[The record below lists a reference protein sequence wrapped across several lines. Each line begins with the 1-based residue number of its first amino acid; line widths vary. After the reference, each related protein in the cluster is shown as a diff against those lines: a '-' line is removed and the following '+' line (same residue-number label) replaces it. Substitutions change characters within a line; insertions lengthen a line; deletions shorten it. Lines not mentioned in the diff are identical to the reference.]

1 MDTKTQILKR
11 AVPLMLAVMFLSA
24 SPAYGKSF
32 GGGHGK
38 GDNLRHFSKADF
50 IKELGLTDT
59 QQAEIAQLRTES
71 RRKMIETRMLLKD
84 NRLNLKD
91 VLRKYDSDRS
101 EIDRITSEIKLL
113 TAQLLD
119 ERVASI
125 LRLKEIL
132 NREQFE
138 IFQEKVAAAREK
150 RMGRREKGR
159 RHEEMSPRRG
169 EREDHK
175 EPE

>member
-1 MDTKTQILKR
+1 MNTKTQIFKK

-24 SPAYGKSF
+24 SPAYGKPF

-59 QQAEIAQLRTES
+59 QQAEIAQLRTDS
-71 RRKMIETRMLLKD
+71 RKKMIETRMLLKD

-91 VLRKYDSDRS
+91 VLEKYDSDRS

-132 NREQFE
+132 TREQFE
-138 IFQEKVAAAREK
+138 IFQEKVDAAREK
-150 RMGRREKGR
+150 KMGRREKGR
-159 RHEEMSPRRG
+159 RHEEMSPRKG
-169 EREDHK
+169 EREDR
-175 EPE
+175 EGPE